1 VKRTT
6 PSRRILRT
14 ILVALLASGS
24 VLAYFL
30 APVSDDVALFP
41 DSGEGGT
48 AMAVNR
54 EYKTAP
60 QSAEIPPIDA
70 SAPTVT
76 ETATFA
82 LG

>member
-1 VKRTT
+1 VKGTT
-6 PSRRILRT
+6 PSRRIRRT

-24 VLAYFL
+24 ALAYFL
-30 APVSDDVALFP
+30 APVSDGITVFP

-54 EYKTAP
+54 EYKKAP

-70 SAPTVT
+70 IAPTVT
-76 ETATFA
+76 KTATFA

>member
-1 VKRTT
+1 MTL
-6 PSRRILRT
+6 SRRSLLT
-14 ILVALLASGS
+14 ILVALLVSGS
-24 VLAYFL
+24 ALAYFL
-30 APVSDDVALFP
+30 APVSDGITVFP

-54 EYKTAP
+54 EYRTAP

-70 SAPTVT
+70 SAPAVT
-76 ETATFA
+76 ERATFA